1 MGRTNPTFRD
11 LLGRI
16 ENRWSDY
23 RRALRRDERPAFDRL
38 FAYGRRHA
46 DACGVQNPRDP
57 LDAVLLSIALEQE
70 RRIDELRDRVAELE
84 GRVADRESR
93 DATREPPTTPD
104 EE

>member
-57 LDAVLLSIALEQE
+57 FDAILLSIALGQE

-84 GRVADRESR
+84 GRIAER
-93 DATREPPTTPD
+93 DTPEGSD
-104 EE
+104 EK

>member
-23 RRALRRDERPAFDRL
+23 RRALRRDARPAFDRL
-38 FAYGRRHA
+38 FEYARRHA

-57 LDAVLLSIALEQE
+57 FQAILLSVALEQE
-70 RRIDELRDRVAELE
+70 RRIDELRERVAELE
-84 GRVADRESR
+84 GRVADLEDGNRRSGN
-93 DATREPPTTPD
+93 
-104 EE
+104 